1 MEIESIDDC
10 KQIIEFLSKELYK
23 YSELQDTNYWRMD
36 KNMNSFEIVLL
47 VQAIAATI
55 MAVVEIAFLA
65 LQLDDNTDIEISYM
79 HKIAKLNKKLTET
92 ETDNLLL
99 MSQIKELKLQAN
111 KQPVKVKVRR
121 KEKKK

>member
-1 MEIESIDDC
+1 
-10 KQIIEFLSKELYK
+10 
-23 YSELQDTNYWRMD
+23 
-36 KNMNSFEIVLL
+36 MNSFEIVLL
-47 VQAIAATI
+47 VWAIAATI

-65 LQLDDNTDIEISYM
+65 LQLDNNTDIEVSYM
-79 HKIAKLNKKLTET
+79 HRIAKLNKKLTET